1 MIIDIAITL
10 IIVGYV
16 AYIVLITR
24 PGTVRRKKNALANLA
39 RLYERHRSR
48 K

>member
-1 MIIDIAITL
+1 MIEVV
-10 IIVGYV
+10 IIFAALGFILYV
-16 AYIVLITR
+16 MIVI
-24 PGTVRRKKNALANLA
+24 RRRNTGKKKNALANLA

>member
-1 MIIDIAITL
+1 MIVDIAITL

-16 AYIVLITR
+16 VYVVLITR
-24 PGTVRRKKNALANLA
+24 VGTMRRKKNALANLA